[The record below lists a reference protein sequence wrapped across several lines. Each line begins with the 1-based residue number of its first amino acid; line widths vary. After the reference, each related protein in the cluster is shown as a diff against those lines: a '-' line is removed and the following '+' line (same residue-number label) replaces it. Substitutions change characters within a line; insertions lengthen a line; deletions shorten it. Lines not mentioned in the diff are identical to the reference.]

1 MKRNIKL
8 IIIVFL
14 TTCSTFA
21 AKAYDIKEAL
31 GGLFPGSSSSS
42 IENVIG
48 SVLGTDKVE
57 LKDMVGTWNYS
68 APAVSFK
75 SQDLLK
81 KAGGAA
87 AATAI
92 ENKIAPIYK
101 KAGITSLKLTIGND
115 STFTMNVK
123 KVNAKGTISK
133 GTDGNYIF
141 HFQALGKVN
150 TGSMTAYISKSATG
164 AMDVTFDATKLINII
179 ETVAKYSNNATIKT
193 ASTLLQSYDGV
204 TIGFKLK
211 K

>member
-81 KAGGAA
+81 KAGGA

-164 AMDVTFDATKLINII
+164 AMDVTFDATKLIKII